1 MSDDLRF
8 LQLLEMLSNE
18 GLQQL
23 ATVTENLP
31 KNFYTLSRVSQTA
44 YLSTVEKE
52 QPAAFQA
59 VLKAAYSAYYTDQA
73 VRQILE
79 TKTGYEARP
88 PQPYGYE
95 LQSFDEE
102 LLEPVR
108 AKGPIWREVP

>member
-1 MSDDLRF
+1 MSDDLNSSILDCLIPGDDSGWPAAGQHGLTLRF

-59 VLKAAYSAYYTDQA
+59 VLKAAY
-73 VRQILE
+73 
-79 TKTGYEARP
+79 
-88 PQPYGYE
+88 
-95 LQSFDEE
+95 
-102 LLEPVR
+102 
-108 AKGPIWREVP
+108 